1 MLSKDFYS
9 YQDDTLDLNGTDKP
23 PLKRL
28 SNNMVF
34 EMVYFATDL
43 TGFNH
48 IWSKMIIGN
57 F

>member
-9 YQDDTLDLNGTDKP
+9 YQDNTLDLNGTDKP